1 MTEQEVKK
9 LLITK
14 PIIVYIPKNTRYKV
28 LGLGKTKLENGDW
41 SEGLS
46 YMGEDGVV
54 YTRAFNMFDKFKKD

>member
-1 MTEQEVKK
+1 MTEQEVKE